1 MRALAVV
8 GLLAGG
14 ALLGALYERVE
25 QVQREAERANAAIDR
40 IEAGFSASESAQTWD
55 WPAFL
60 TAPEQSVVAPA
71 QLEPA
76 PPEPRPI
83 HHVRG
88 AGEGEWMTLRAG
100 LRQFEGRVVFDVAG
114 EARGY
119 PDGTR
124 LEVVLAGEH
133 GAEASLFRVRVD
145 DERFSA
151 SQTLQ
156 GRELVPQRYRVK
168 LRLDLGQQRKPIMN
182 HLRRE
187 FGLPRDAKLLL
198 LSAALSFG
206 DEGRQRAAKL
216 EARKELLRV
225 TQDLLAVWPEED
237 AEPSAFVE
245 FKQVLERA
253 AEGQPRYLLDLVEEE
268 RASLQQ
274 AILEARFGVR
284 DRVLLGP
291 TGSARLKSARLR
303 INDLMFSLLVI
314 GSGC

>member
-1 MRALAVV
+1 M
-8 GLLAGG
+8 
-14 ALLGALYERVE
+14 
-25 QVQREAERANAAIDR
+25 
-40 IEAGFSASESAQTWD
+40 
-55 WPAFL
+55 
-60 TAPEQSVVAPA
+60 
-71 QLEPA
+71 
-76 PPEPRPI
+76 
-83 HHVRG
+83 
-88 AGEGEWMTLRAG
+88 
-100 LRQFEGRVVFDVAG
+100 
-114 EARGY
+114 
-119 PDGTR
+119 
-124 LEVVLAGEH
+124 VLAGEH